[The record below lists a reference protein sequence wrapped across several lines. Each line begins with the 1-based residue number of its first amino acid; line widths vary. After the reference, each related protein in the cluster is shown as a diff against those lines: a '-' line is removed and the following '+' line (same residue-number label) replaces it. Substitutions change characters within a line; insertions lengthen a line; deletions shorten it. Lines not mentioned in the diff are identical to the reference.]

1 MSLLG
6 RNTLWLA
13 SAIRLSM
20 ASTSV
25 AVPKFASFVQVEQPK
40 RTMANWINW
49 LPDNVKGF
57 EFSKQGYNQYGLY
70 HDDLYI
76 EDEEDVQEALRQ
88 LPPQHLDER
97 AFRAQRALHYAM
109 LRTVLPKEGLG
120 LLRGRQEE
128 RILFEAL
135 L

>member
-1 MSLLG
+1 MFICDNLNGVLGLLLN
-6 RNTLWLA
+6 RFN
-13 SAIRLSM
+13 
-20 ASTSV
+20 V
-25 AVPKFASFVQVEQPK
+25 NQSFILIKVEQPK
-40 RTMANWINW
+40 RTMANWMNW

-57 EFSKQGYNQYGLY
+57 AFSKQGYNQYGLY

-97 AFRAQRALHYAM
+97 AFRAQRTLHYAM